1 MLRIKKPA
9 SKSLIDKI
17 ENQQNEKL
25 LLYVKDNKIPLKI
38 WKKKKMPKIKP
49 RQYSLDKSI
58 DVTKYPK
65 FL

>member
-25 LLYVKDNKIPLKI
+25 LLYIKDNKIPLKI
-38 WKKKKMPKIKP
+38 
-49 RQYSLDKSI
+49 
-58 DVTKYPK
+58 
-65 FL
+65 